1 MSDETSAVN
10 DKGWSCITL
19 NSAMDSVGNIFLK
32 KSKSLQAAAIDKET
46 GQN

>member
-19 NSAMDSVGNIFLK
+19 NSTLDSVGKVFLK
-32 KSKSLQAAAIDKET
+32 KSKSLQAAAIEKET